1 MTRTGT
7 TRRGCTTAK
16 CAAGLL
22 AGFALLATTAAVRAA
37 PESDDPRLLITLPD
51 EVRQTFLEHMRTHMT
66 TLDQV
71 LQLVGSGCVKEA
83 GVLARKEMAIG
94 QGLGIGRHMPAEF
107 REMGFAFH
115 RAADDFARVTQTVAD
130 PPDAAGWKS
139 LMTGIAAIT
148 TQCAGCHGAYR
159 VR

>member
-1 MTRTGT
+1 MTARRA
-7 TRRGCTTAK
+7 TRLT
-16 CAAGLL
+16 AGLL
-22 AGFALLATTAAVRAA
+22 VGFALVATTAAVRAA
-37 PESDDPRLLITLPD
+37 PESDDPRLLIDLPAD
-51 EVRQTFLEHMRTHMT
+51 VRQTFLEHMRTHMT

-71 LQLVGSGCVKEA
+71 LQLVGGGRVKEA

-107 REMGFAFH
+107 REMSFAFH

-130 PPDAAGWKS
+130 PPDAAGWKA

-148 TQCAGCHGAYR
+148 TQCAGCHGAFR